1 MKNNISVNRLQPL
14 NINFDVE
21 SYIEKIM
28 KLKLIKNATIEF
40 NFVDNKYIKNI
51 NKKYLNKE
59 YATDIISF
67 NLEEKNKD
75 ILGDIYI
82 SIEQAKTNAS
92 NFNNSFEN
100 EIKLLI
106 IHGILHL
113 LGYRDYTENEKLEM
127 NKEQTMLLLQSEN
140 Q

>member
-1 MKNNISVNRLQPL
+1 VKNNISVNRLQPL